1 MQEIVSSIQRVADIV
16 DEIALA
22 SREQASGLAQINQ
35 AVSHLD
41 GVTQQ
46 NAALVEQSSAAAAA
60 LQQQAHHLAEVAD
73 TFRLEEQAGL
83 RRPDLTALR

>member
-1 MQEIVSSIQRVADIV
+1 MRLPWPAG
-16 DEIALA
+16 
-22 SREQASGLAQINQ
+22 SRPRAWRKSTRRS
-35 AVSHLD
+35 SHLD